1 MRLPP
6 ALPLVPLAF
15 AIGCHTPFN
24 PPPPK
29 PSQSV
34 SDVRIDYGDPVLN
47 SRKILL
53 IGDIN
58 DRVAEIAIQKFLYLD
73 AKSQE
78 PIDLYLQTP
87 GGLFKPA
94 MAIEQTIRLLKSP
107 VNTYALSECNSGGA
121 VLLAAGTGKRRAF
134 RKSIIVVH
142 GIKVTGKPPA
152 DFTEKIQ
159 DTNTDFWRRK
169 ARLPEEW
176 LPIPSGTEHVLTAEQ
191 ALEYGIVDEVI
202 DR

>member
-1 MRLPP
+1 MSPAKRDGKVRSFLLRWCRKTQIMRLPP
-6 ALPLVPLAF
+6 TLPLVPLAF

-78 PIDLYLQTP
+78 PIDLY
-87 GGLFKPA
+87 
-94 MAIEQTIRLLKSP
+94 
-107 VNTYALSECNSGGA
+107 
-121 VLLAAGTGKRRAF
+121 
-134 RKSIIVVH
+134 
-142 GIKVTGKPPA
+142 
-152 DFTEKIQ
+152 
-159 DTNTDFWRRK
+159 
-169 ARLPEEW
+169 
-176 LPIPSGTEHVLTAEQ
+176 
-191 ALEYGIVDEVI
+191 
-202 DR
+202 

>member
-1 MRLPP
+1 MRLSQ
-6 ALPLVPLAF
+6 ALPLVPVALAL
-15 AIGCHTPFN
+15 GCYTPFN

-34 SDVRIDYGDPVLN
+34 SDVRIDYSDPVLN
-47 SRKILL
+47 TRKILL

-58 DRVAEIAIQKFLYLD
+58 DRVAEIAIQKLLYLD

-87 GGLFKPA
+87 GGLFKA
-94 MAIEQTIRLLKSP
+94 AIAIEQTIRLLKSP

-121 VLLAAGTGKRRAF
+121 ILLAAGTGKRRAF
-134 RKSIIVVH
+134 PKSIIVLH
-142 GIKVTGKPPA
+142 GIKVTGSPPA
-152 DFTEKIQ
+152 DFTEKIR
-159 DTNTDFWRRK
+159 DANTDFWRRK
-169 ARLPEEW
+169 ARLPAEW
-176 LPIPSGTEHVLTAEQ
+176 LPMPPGTEHILTAEQ
-191 ALEYGIVDEVI
+191 ALENGIIDEVI